1 MNETPHES
9 YFFISGTFF
18 QQTKLEIAVV
28 SFNIHSN
35 GVRTCDKSNS
45 SEYVLVG
52 QIVSTSLEFNILLS
66 PVGPNAIT
74 LNIPLKTL
82 CNLRVQRNSGMG

>member
-9 YFFISGTFF
+9 YLLYLVLFSR
-18 QQTKLEIAVV
+18 QRKLEIAIV

-74 LNIPLKTL
+74 LKIPLKML
-82 CNLRVQRNSGMG
+82 SNLREQRNSGVG